1 MSEFMGKNGFIWFVG
16 VVEDRADPKSLGR
29 LRVRCLG
36 YHTENLDKLETKDLP
51 WAHVMNPIT
60 SATVSGLGQSPL
72 GAVEGSWVVGFF
84 QDGADAQM
92 PIIIGTLPGIPSELP
107 TKDNK
112 KGFQD
117 EVNANYPKYKDETD
131 VNRLAVGDENNPHS
145 SLTIRKADRDLAV
158 GTAQIDGIYTGVAQ
172 IPTDLDGGSTGPAG
186 QTTQGG
192 YWDEPTT
199 PYDATYPYNHVYESE
214 GGHIREMDD
223 TPTKERIHERHSS
236 GSGYEIHP
244 NGSKVTRVKKDNY
257 TIVTGDDYTHIQG
270 TGRQTTDKGLRVR
283 VNSSGTDGN
292 NYNIEV
298 GSGANVN
305 IEVNKGNINL
315 TTLSPDVGDININ
328 ASRDLNMQVGKDF
341 NVSVLGNASEIIT
354 GKKDEIVTGKNTKT
368 GSEID
373 MDADPINLN

>member
-328 ASRDLNMQVGKDF
+328 ASRDLNVQVGKDF

-373 MDADPINLN
+373 MDAGTINLN